1 MMRPGPRDL
10 SPVRTCALLA
20 GTVLTGTFFFGTFLA
35 SSVAAAPQASAATT
49 SSTEPAGQQ
58 DYRQYF
64 TPLPSL
70 PPIPADNSLT
80 SEKIALGKMLF
91 FEPRLSKSSNISCAS
106 CHNPA
111 LAWTDRLPTAVGHDG
126 QVGERNSPTVLNSG
140 FLGAQFW
147 DGREPDLEG
156 QALGPIQNSIEMA
169 HDLDGALARL
179 ATIEGYAEHFQTA
192 FPADEAPLTSSNLAD
207 AIASFERTLN
217 TPDAPLDRYLLGD
230 EAALTDQQKAGMKDF
245 VDLGCISCHRGANLS
260 DSMFHPIQ
268 VPGSNDPGRFAVTN
282 EESDRQAFRTASLR
296 NVALTYPYLHDGS
309 AGTLEDVVPIMG
321 KQMLKR
327 ELDDATVERLVSF
340 LHALTGEQPV
350 VTVPA
355 LP

>member
-1 MMRPGPRDL
+1 MRPWPDNR
-10 SPVRTCALLA
+10 PPALACTL
-20 GTVLTGTFFFGTFLA
+20 LTGTFLTGTFLTGTFLA
-35 SSVAAAPQASAATT
+35 CSMAVASQASATTT
-49 SSTEPAGQQ
+49 SDTESDEQQ

-80 SEKIALGKMLF
+80 AEKVALGKMLF

-111 LAWTDRLPTAVGHDG
+111 LAWADRLPTAVGHDG

-140 FLGAQFW
+140 FLGSQFW

-179 ATIEGYAEHFQTA
+179 SAVDGYSELFQTA
-192 FPADEAPLTSSNLAD
+192 FPADEAPLSSGNLAD

-217 TPDAPLDRYLLGD
+217 TPNAPLDRYLLGD
-230 EAALTDQQKAGMKDF
+230 EQALTDQQKAGMKDF
-245 VDLGCISCHRGANLS
+245 VDVGCISCHRGANFS
-260 DSMFHPIQ
+260 DSLFHPIQ
-268 VPGSNDPGRFAVTN
+268 VPGSDDPGRFAVTN

-296 NVALTYPYLHDGS
+296 NVALTYPYFHDGS
-309 AGTLEDVVPIMG
+309 AETLEDVVPIMAE
-321 KQMLKR
+321 QMLKR
-327 ELDDATVERLVSF
+327 ELDEATVERLVSF